1 MEKLNFT
8 LIKGDKV
15 EVARPHELGIG
26 RVEKVDETY
35 HIWIVN
41 DGVVEFDKIYGVGED
56 WHISQKL
63 TWEVTCTSN

>member
-15 EVARPHELGIG
+15 EVARPHERGIG

-35 HIWIVN
+35 HIWITN
-41 DGVVEFDKIYGVGED
+41 EGVIEFDKVYGVSGG

-63 TWEVTCTSN
+63 T